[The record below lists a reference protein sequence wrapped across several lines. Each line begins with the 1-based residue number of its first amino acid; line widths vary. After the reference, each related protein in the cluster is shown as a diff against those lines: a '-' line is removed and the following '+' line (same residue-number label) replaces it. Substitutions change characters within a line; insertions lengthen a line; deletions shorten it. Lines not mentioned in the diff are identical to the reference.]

1 MTTRR
6 RSGSKRRILSLIRRP
21 IKCLMH
27 QANNRSLETGPSTGC
42 NCLVPSRMSRKPR
55 PRPNNLLVFHR
66 QGRQRYQAWATLRT
80 QVAKVLVMALPTKT
94 DHSPS
99 LLPEPRDHATP
110 RTRPRALLRQ
120 SGNVKIGA
128 AAKAAHSTKRVKRAW
143 VDHPMPC
150 SWRPGQWFGTVAHLQ
165 R

>member
-80 QVAKVLVMALPTKT
+80 QVGDSTT
-94 DHSPS
+94 SDHAPS
-99 LLPEPRDHATP
+99 LEPRDHVTP